1 MLFYANRS
9 SEPKLSLA
17 LGTMTTVAGGASPF
31 TGGRLP
37 FLICL
42 ATGAIG
48 LYAILGGHLWA
59 DSEGVGGTRIFEV
72 VGFVSPRRAG
82 IPSDR
87 RRPIL
92 GCSFVRK
99 DGSVAFT
106 TPSMVDGFRQLMV
119 LGNDG

>member
-1 MLFYANRS
+1 
-9 SEPKLSLA
+9 
-17 LGTMTTVAGGASPF
+17 MTTVAGGASPF

-48 LYAILGGHLWA
+48 LYAIVGGHLRA
-59 DSEGVGGTRIFEV
+59 DSERVGGTGLFAWWGSCRRDELAYLRI
-72 VGFVSPRRAG
+72 G
-82 IPSDR
+82 IGPYW
-87 RRPIL
+87 

-106 TPSMVDGFRQLMV
+106 TPSMVDGFRQLMF
-119 LGNDG
+119 LGRYLDVPLYVGATMAKG